1 MKEIGDDEFINDLN
15 KIVLDE
21 YGKIREL
28 INGDWGNLIEFKFFV
43 DGSDEFNE
51 KFGLNKS
58 IQFVVT
64 INKYATEQKC
74 EYYYNGIKME
84 PNCYY
89 NRPNDY
95 YQPTI
100 VEQLQECIKQDSYKP
115 NIKHLENKYNE
126 RKS

>member
-1 MKEIGDDEFINDLN
+1 MKQISDGEFVSDLN

-21 YGKIREL
+21 YSKIREL
-28 INGDWGNLIEFKFFV
+28 INNDWGKLIEFKFFV
-43 DGSDEFNE
+43 DGGDEFNK

-58 IQFVVT
+58 IQFVIT
-64 INKYATEQKC
+64 INKYPNEQKC
-74 EYYYNGIKME
+74 GYYYKGRKIE
-84 PNCYY
+84 PDCYY
-89 NRPNDY
+89 NRPNNY

-126 RKS
+126 TN